1 MLSLIPARFAVAVLF
16 AVSCFVSTAMGTSCG
31 TIALIVPIS
40 VAVSD
45 ASGFSLPLCVASV
58 IGGAMFG
65 DNLSFISDTT
75 IAACNTQGC
84 KMRDK
89 FIANF
94 RIALPAAIVTLAVI
108 LLVSFRADISGAVNG
123 DYSLVELIP
132 YIIVLIGGIAGINVF
147 IVLIAGI
154 VSGAVINII
163 FGQIGFTKLL
173 GEMGTGA
180 SGMYETIMVTVLVST
195 LCGLMRAYGGF
206 DALLW
211 LIKKVFK
218 GKRGGQIGIGILV
231 TLMDIATANNTVAIV
246 MAGPIAKEM
255 SVDYGIEPKRSA
267 SLLDTFSCIIQ
278 GILPY
283 GAQMLYAVGAVAT
296 LGKSVTAFEIIPF
309 MFYPLFLLAATLIYI
324 AVAGGKA
331 KKENLDN
338 AAVL

>member
-1 MLSLIPARFAVAVLF
+1 M
-16 AVSCFVSTAMGTSCG
+16 
-31 TIALIVPIS
+31 
-40 VAVSD
+40 
-45 ASGFSLPLCVASV
+45 
-58 IGGAMFG
+58 
-65 DNLSFISDTT
+65 
-75 IAACNTQGC
+75 
-84 KMRDK
+84 
-89 FIANF
+89 
-94 RIALPAAIVTLAVI
+94 TLAVI

-180 SGMYETIMVTVLVST
+180 SGMYETIMVTVLVSA

-206 DALLW
+206 DAILW

-218 GKRGGQIGIGILV
+218 GRRGGQIGIGILV

-296 LGKSVTAFEIIPF
+296 LGKTVSAFEIIPF

-324 AVAGGKA
+324 AVAGGRS